1 MTTFAPHP
9 LSLLGVT
16 NTSKVQ
22 LLRKPMYRPSGE
34 GYACRIDK
42 TAQDGTTL
50 LFPRPSF
57 PYFHR
62 IYCLYAAFRKL
73 SIEKLKSSA
82 LMSQRALI
90 HTSKISLS
98 RQILLKTWKRVMQL
112 TLLQQRFSWSLG
124 IGLQTP
130 HLHHSGELLLP
141 GLGGGGGGA
150 FFSSSSFFAK
160 SKLPLPIARTFLR
173 RYSISCL
180 VRVDTNSSI
189 CVAEDCTS
197 LNNCTCPSGSTGV
210 FTCSASAAS
219 LALFLHFALLQRQ
232 FEVQF
237 WLVALHEHEPRP
249 DLRAHAPLHEQR
261 TSGAGKS

>member
-1 MTTFAPHP
+1 MNEP
-9 LSLLGVT
+9 LLIIALDYLQDNGLEGGGVRKGLIFKLCGLWHDHFCSLLGVT
-16 NTSKVQ
+16 NTCKAQVQ
-22 LLRKPMYRPSGE
+22 LLWKPMYRPSGE

-112 TLLQQRFSWSLG
+112 TLLQQRFSWSVG

-180 VRVDTNSSI
+180 VSLDTNS
-189 CVAEDCTS
+189 
-197 LNNCTCPSGSTGV
+197 
-210 FTCSASAAS
+210 
-219 LALFLHFALLQRQ
+219 
-232 FEVQF
+232 
-237 WLVALHEHEPRP
+237 
-249 DLRAHAPLHEQR
+249 
-261 TSGAGKS
+261 